1 MLQNGHYTG
10 QTMTV
15 GEFCFVLFEELIF
28 HKGSESCSVLR
39 QQAEDRSVEVYRE
52 SFIGGW
58 CSASTL
64 ALTFHPTIQMCEDA
78 ESRDVTGDARGGGQA
93 ESVCQDSGHWSRVRL
108 VCGGS
113 VVTGGGAEAGEANTN
128 VFYVSGT
135 SGENTEGNVRK
146 D

>member
-1 MLQNGHYTG
+1 
-10 QTMTV
+10 MTV

-64 ALTFHPTIQMCEDA
+64 ALTFHPTIQMCDDA
-78 ESRDVTGDARGGGQA
+78 ESRDVTGDAESRYVTGDARGGGQA